1 MIKKIDS
8 EMLRM
13 KVLLIQPIPCFE
25 VEKNLTAA
33 GLSRIPRKQT
43 SIFLQTMIPDLYTV
57 KILMSGT
64 KLLTITESTYNIIL
78 FLTKDCEEQVGRSQG
93 L

>member
-43 SIFLQTMIPDLYTV
+43 SIFLQTMIPELYV
-57 KILMSGT
+57 YCQDI
-64 KLLTITESTYNIIL
+64 NVRNQL
-78 FLTKDCEEQVGRSQG
+78 FDNRVYV
-93 L
+93 